1 MRAFLFVL
9 IATFAFAAGQVEIVS
24 KTFSADEKSGIAV
37 FSGNAV
43 VTRGKDVIKGDKI
56 TVYSTPE
63 REVYRFEVNG
73 TASFDVT
80 AEGNRTFIGSGD
92 ELLYLPKDGIYTLRG
107 NAVVEDLSEHHKVSG
122 ELIKLNEF
130 TKSTEVV
137 GEESRP
143 VKIIYTIKEKNASED
158 N

>member
-1 MRAFLFVL
+1 MRIL
-9 IATFAFAAGQVEIVS
+9 IICIVATHLFAAAQVEIVS

-43 VTRGKDVIKGDKI
+43 VTRGGDEIRGDKI
-56 TVYSTPE
+56 TVYSTPQ

-73 TASFDVT
+73 SAFFDVT
-80 AEGNRTFIGSGD
+80 TEDNRTFKGKGN
-92 ELLYLPKDGIYTLRG
+92 ELLYLPLDGIYTLRG
-107 NAVVEDLSEHHKVSG
+107 DAVVDDITENHKVSG
-122 ELIKLNEF
+122 DLIKLNEF

-143 VKIIYTIKEKNASED
+143 VKIIYTIKDKNESKD
-158 N
+158 